1 MPTIS
6 FRVTDAQKLELEAR
20 SDGNVSDYVKSV
32 LFDTQG
38 TLNQILERLSPAQ
51 SGQTRDPVRG
61 FDHTNPDIENILAE
75 VLMLL
80 RFTVKPDSKR
90 SVHAELNRLGVPL
103 WHPEADKS

>member
-6 FRVTDAQKLELEAR
+6 FRVTDAQKIELEAR

-32 LFDTQG
+32 LFDQQG
-38 TLNQILERLSPAQ
+38 TLNQILQRLSPAQ
-51 SGQTRDPVRG
+51 GSQTHEGEPA
-61 FDHTNPDIENILAE
+61 FHHTNPDIENIMAE

-90 SVHAELNRLGVPL
+90 SVQAELNRLGVPL

>member
-6 FRVTDAQKLELEAR
+6 FRVTDSQKIELEAR

-32 LFDTQG
+32 LFDQQA
-38 TLNQILERLSPAQ
+38 TLNQILQRLPSAQ
-51 SGQTRDPVRG
+51 SVQPQDTRSA
-61 FDHTNPDIENILAE
+61 FDHTNPNIENILAE

-90 SVHAELNRLGVPL
+90 SVHAELNRLGLPL

>member
-1 MPTIS
+1 LPTIS

-38 TLNQILERLSPAQ
+38 TLNQILERLSPAP
-51 SGQTRDPVRG
+51 SGQTRDPVTG

-90 SVHAELNRLGVPL
+90 SVHAELNRLGVQL